1 MNTSTTTDKTE
12 RRGGRRELPAE
23 VRAARVRR
31 VRAILDLGYSH
42 GIAHKR
48 TGTTIATARKWAA
61 ELGVKFNY

>member
-1 MNTSTTTDKTE
+1 MNTITTPDKTG

-42 GIAHKR
+42 DIAHRR
-48 TGTTIATARKWAA
+48 TRTTIATARKWAA
-61 ELGVKFNY
+61 ELGIKFNY

>member
-1 MNTSTTTDKTE
+1 MNTSTTTDKAE

-61 ELGVKFNY
+61 ELGIKFNY